1 MIGLAN
7 LIKIANY
14 DYLNILLSRLINS
27 GIGIFL
33 LSLHSVIKGQMDSK
47 KVLFISQEITPYL
60 SESEISSISRYLPQ
74 GIQERGKE
82 IRTFM
87 PRYGCI
93 NERRNQLHE
102 VIRLSGMNLIID
114 DTDHPLIIKV
124 ASIQAARMQVYFI
137 DNEDYFHRKYVV
149 KNARG
154 EEFDDNDERTIFF
167 ARGVLETVKKLRWA
181 PDLVHCHGW
190 MSALV
195 PLYLRKVYDDDPLF
209 SEVKIIYSVYNN
221 DFKKPF
227 RESFTDKLV
236 SDGIDKQHLNFPG
249 GADFYNISK
258 LAVDHSD
265 GIIIGS
271 KEINKEVKEYIESQ
285 GKPSLGYQDEEE
297 YIDAYNEF
305 YDKIT

>member
-1 MIGLAN
+1 
-7 LIKIANY
+7 
-14 DYLNILLSRLINS
+14 
-27 GIGIFL
+27 
-33 LSLHSVIKGQMDSK
+33 MDSK
-47 KVLFISQEITPYL
+47 KVLFVSQEITPYL
-60 SESEISSISRYLPQ
+60 TESEISRISRFLPQ

-87 PRYGCI
+87 PRYGSI

-137 DNEDYFHRKYVV
+137 DNEDYFQRKHVIRNS
-149 KNARG
+149 KG
-154 EEFDDNDERTIFF
+154 EEFSDNDERTIFF

-181 PDLVHCHGW
+181 PDVVHCHGW
-190 MSALV
+190 MAALV
-195 PLYLRKVYDDDPLF
+195 PLYLRKVYYDDPLF
-209 SEVKIIYSVYNN
+209 ADVKIIYSVYNN
-221 DFKKPF
+221 EFKKPF

-236 SDGIDKQHLNFPG
+236 SDGIDKKYLDFPG
-249 GADFYNISK
+249 RADYYAISR
-258 LAVDHSD
+258 LAIDNSD

-271 KEINKEVKEYIESQ
+271 KEINKEVEKYIRS
-285 GKPSLGYQDEEE
+285 KDKILLGYQDEEE

-305 YDKIT
+305 YDKIV